1 MDIAKGGRP
10 TKSLSQDEVIEI
22 ETLGAVLNKTQLA
35 EYFGMTEKT
44 FRAVEERQPEVFT
57 AYRQGKAKAIAFAA
71 SKLMNM
77 VKHHNLRA
85 IQFFLKTQA
94 GWTEK
99 NQLEVTAVKT
109 DDSDMVDIN

>member
-1 MDIAKGGRP
+1 
-10 TKSLSQDEVIEI
+10 
-22 ETLGAVLNKTQLA
+22 
-35 EYFGMTEKT
+35 
-44 FRAVEERQPEVFT
+44 
-57 AYRQGKAKAIAFAA
+57 
-71 SKLMNM
+71 MNM

-109 DDSDMVDIN
+109 DDPDMVDIN

>member
-1 MDIAKGGRP
+1 M
-10 TKSLSQDEVIEI
+10 
-22 ETLGAVLNKTQLA
+22 LNKAQLA
-35 EYFGMTEKT
+35 DYFGMSEKT
-44 FRAVEERQPEVFT
+44 FHAIEERQLEVFT

-109 DDSDMVDIN
+109 DDPDMVDIN